1 MWTISRR
8 VILAV
13 AAALLTPAWSLAQ
26 DITLS
31 GQVRPRT
38 EYRDPSSATGERQ
51 AWTTLRTRIA
61 ATWQSTGPVQAF
73 IQLQDV
79 RFFGEEASTLGDYQ
93 ADNFD
98 LHQGWLEVGAPTS
111 LAALRVGRQEAV
123 YGGQRLIGA
132 VNWTQQG
139 RSFDGARLRLR
150 PNDAFQVD
158 LLGFQLWESAS
169 PARDVDATLWGAYGV
184 WTPADDRTLDLFT
197 LRQET
202 ALDAGDTDQ
211 WTAGLR
217 YVARDGGFD
226 YRLEG
231 AWQTGERTGQDV
243 SAFLLGARA
252 GRSFADGRAGLTLW
266 FDYLSGTEPGSDEVG
281 AFETLFATNH
291 KFYGYADLFLDIPTH
306 TAGRGLVD
314 LAVKGR
320 LQITD
325 DWGVNLDVHRFSV
338 AEDGGLSSG
347 DLGTEIDLTLTRA
360 LFHGLRVS
368 GGAAFVLAGD
378 ALGPVRGID
387 DDVTFAYVM
396 LDLVF

>member
-1 MWTISRR
+1 MRTLSRR
-8 VILAV
+8 VLLAV
-13 AAALLTPAWSLAQ
+13 AAALLTPAWGLAQ

-51 AWTTLRTRIA
+51 TWTTLRTRIA
-61 ATWQSTGPVQAF
+61 ATWQSTGPVKAF
-73 IQLQDV
+73 IQFQDV

-98 LHQGWLEVGAPTS
+98 LHQGWLEVGAETS
-111 LAALRVGRQEAV
+111 LAALRVGRQEAA

-150 PNDAFQVD
+150 PSDAFQVD

-184 WTPADDRTLDLFT
+184 WKPAEDRALDLFA

-217 YVARDGGFD
+217 YVARDRGFD
-226 YRLEG
+226 YRLEA

-252 GRSFADGRAGLTLW
+252 GRGFADGRAGVTLW
-266 FDYLSGTEPGSDEVG
+266 LDYLSGTEPGSDEVG
-281 AFETLFATNH
+281 VFETLFATNH

-320 LQITD
+320 LQVTD
-325 DWGVNLDVHRFSV
+325 DWGLNLDVHRFSV

-347 DLGTEIDLTLTRA
+347 DLGTEIDLTLTRS

-368 GGAAFVLAGD
+368 GGTAVVLAGD